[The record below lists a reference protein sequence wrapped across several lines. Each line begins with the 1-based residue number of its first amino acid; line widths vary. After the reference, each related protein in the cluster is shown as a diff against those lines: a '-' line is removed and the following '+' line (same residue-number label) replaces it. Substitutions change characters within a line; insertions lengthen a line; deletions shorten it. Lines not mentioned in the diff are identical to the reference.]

1 MTLIATD
8 PYFQQGW
15 FHYQKSLYY
24 ISSVKNTWHRS
35 REFCLQKGADL
46 TVINSRAEEVGDGAW
61 IWGGGGGGTES
72 VPFGCKEN
80 SAMMVS
86 LHHQGFSGELQE
98 DLMDRTGGRGEWR
111 EVALGGW
118 NTINWKVP
126 SSFWNG
132 IHILNK
138 WILAG
143 LIRLKMYPFF
153 YSFSYWILGE
163 PNNYEGQQEDC
174 VEHSTRD
181 GRIGWNDLICEMK
194 NFFMCEKRIFP

>member
-1 MTLIATD
+1 MVPLPKKLVLHILYEEHVA
-8 PYFQQGW
+8 PQQRVLPAEGGRSDRHQQQSGTGGW
-15 FHYQKSLYY
+15 LG
-24 ISSVKNTWHRS
+24 
-35 REFCLQKGADL
+35 LDL
-46 TVINSRAEEVGDGAW
+46 
-61 IWGGGGGGTES
+61 GGGGAES

-86 LHHQGFSGELQE
+86 LHHQEFSGEFQE

-126 SSFWNG
+126 SFWNG
-132 IHILNK
+132 IHILNQ

-153 YSFSYWILGE
+153 FFTLFSYWILGE
-163 PNNYEGQQEDC
+163 PNNYEGKQEDC

-181 GRIGWNDLICEMK
+181 GRKGWNDLICEMK